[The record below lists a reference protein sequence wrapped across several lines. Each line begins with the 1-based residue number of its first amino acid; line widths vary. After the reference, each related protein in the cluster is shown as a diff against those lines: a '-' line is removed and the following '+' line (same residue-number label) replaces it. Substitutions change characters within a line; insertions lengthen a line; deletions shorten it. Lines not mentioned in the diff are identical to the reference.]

1 MFVSS
6 RLHLIAIPN
15 SPHNLHTLEGRKKE
29 ELKKTINVIK
39 EVCEKS

>member
-6 RLHLIAIPN
+6 RLHLIALPN

-29 ELKKTINVIK
+29 EFKKAHKCNK
-39 EVCEKS
+39 GSL